1 MSICNNL
8 RMRDKRLK
16 ILAKNIKAERVRV
29 GLTQTELANQI
40 DVSYNT
46 ISQIEQARQMPS
58 VFIVYDI
65 AKCLGVTFED
75 LFKNI

>member
-8 RMRDKRLK
+8 RMRDKRLN